1 MYSKFCEVCAENLA
15 VEYDLCYDCLVTE
28 IEGDEDILNSSLI
41 PDELLDQS
49 LTKYSVNR
57 EDRVYR
63 VNPQL
68 GCTHCKP
75 HRGENTGPGWK
86 HAKRKPTQKAQ
97 SKNLKQGSEFKRRQH
112 RDY

>member
-1 MYSKFCEVCAENLA
+1 MNYCKVCNLNLA
-15 VEYDLCYDCLVTE
+15 VEYDLCYDCLVGE
-28 IEGDEDILNSSLI
+28 IECDEDIVDSSLI
-41 PDELLDQS
+41 PDKLLDES

-68 GCTHCKP
+68 SCTHCKP
-75 HRGENTGPGWK
+75 HRGENTSYSRK
-86 HAKRKPTQKAQ
+86 HTKRKPTQKVQ
-97 SKNLKQGSEFKRRQH
+97 SKNIKQGSEFKRRQH